1 MVKRGVET
9 GYLGQVGKT
18 VMKCLGQQYLLRQML
33 RVEWLQAVKFRNHFG
48 IDSLWL
54 AIPWSAM
61 HYTMAD
67 GSQLIAPLVNPI
79 HQDAR
84 RGGVVGHRN

>member
-1 MVKRGVET
+1 
-9 GYLGQVGKT
+9 
-18 VMKCLGQQYLLRQML
+18 
-33 RVEWLQAVKFRNHFG
+33 
-48 IDSLWL
+48 
-54 AIPWSAM
+54 M